1 MPKAVWLDE
10 LQSFLEVFDYIK
22 GSMSFPLI
30 QGLSPNN
37 PPTIMTHGPMAGHLA
52 RLESI
57 EELSDESRSAKSDGP
72 GSGTVQ
78 LTGYPVGP
86 GFSPDGLMD

>member
-1 MPKAVWLDE
+1 
-10 LQSFLEVFDYIK
+10 
-22 GSMSFPLI
+22 
-30 QGLSPNN
+30 
-37 PPTIMTHGPMAGHLA
+37 MTHGPMAGHLA

-57 EELSDESRSAKSDGP
+57 EELSDESGSAKSDGP